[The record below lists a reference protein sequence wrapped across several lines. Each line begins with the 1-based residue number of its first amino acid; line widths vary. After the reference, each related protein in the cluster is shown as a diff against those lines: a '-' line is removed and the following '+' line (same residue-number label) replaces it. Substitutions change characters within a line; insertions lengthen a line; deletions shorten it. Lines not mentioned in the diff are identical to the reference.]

1 MAGCEVIHTTYFGT
15 PANVNNS
22 NSGRTYITYRRAA
35 ENAPSDMLAVVDL
48 CIILENKVGLI
59 HDFYMESL
67 REPMDKVVRDEL
79 IEVAGQD

>member
-1 MAGCEVIHTTYFGT
+1 MLYEGKERLMSGCEVIHTTYFGT

-48 CIILENKVGLI
+48 TIILENKVTTR
-59 HDFYMESL
+59 YSL
-67 REPMDKVVRDEL
+67 TSNDL
-79 IEVAGQD
+79 